1 MSDSALTK
9 EEEEKYA
16 RGYNAF
22 SFIKQYEPDLV
33 KELDSI
39 KADGAYFDGLRQ
51 GRTDDRVNEFY
62 ENKLPDWMEGVD
74 PIRDQF
80 DDNEKDITKDPSK
93 EDVDPKKDQFNDNGK
108 DITGGPSQERD
119 SYDGPELDR

>member
-22 SFIKQYEPDLV
+22 TFIKKYEPDIV
-33 KELDSI
+33 KELDTI
-39 KADGAYFDGLRQ
+39 KAEGAYFDGLRH
-51 GRTDDRVNEFY
+51 GRFDDKMNEFY

-74 PIRDQF
+74 PLKEDF
-80 DDNEKDITKDPSK
+80 NDNKKDITRDPSK
-93 EDVDPKKDQFNDNGK
+93 GK
-108 DITGGPSQERD
+108 D
-119 SYDGPELDR
+119 YDDGLDLDR